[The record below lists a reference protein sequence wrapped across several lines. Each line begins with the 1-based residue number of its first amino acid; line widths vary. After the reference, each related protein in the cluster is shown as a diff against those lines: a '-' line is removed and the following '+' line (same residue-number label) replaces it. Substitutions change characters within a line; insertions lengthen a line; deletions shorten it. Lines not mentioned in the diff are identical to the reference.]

1 MPEITDIE
9 ENSCYVTYSV
19 DFSWNNP
26 DNPLAGVQLD
36 NYSGLP
42 EEDEIK
48 EKLIADAIEMEM
60 CRHFSH
66 EQQEVS
72 RVGAVKRKGDW
83 CLLVTKKE
91 SQLVVGLEDEY
102 VRFTDKDERIEL

>member
-1 MPEITDIE
+1 MEVSDIE

-48 EKLIADAIEMEM
+48 EKLIEDAVEMEM
-60 CRHFSH
+60 CRHFSA
-66 EQQEVS
+66 EQERVS
-72 RVGAVKRKGDW
+72 SVEYIRSEGDW
-83 CLLVTKKE
+83 CLLIGKKE
-91 SQLVVGLEDEY
+91 SQLVVGLVDEY
-102 VRFTDKDERIEL
+102 IRFTNNDERIEL